1 MSLSTTLENEVKQ
14 YFQLFWDVSSSRSL
28 ESIKSHS
35 LYEELVDLYNNNINV
50 LSAYIVAKVFL
61 SINDKQVIFKKA
73 VSYDYLVVDGEDDNY
88 WLVPRE
94 DIKIHFSKYQELQNL
109 FDCGSYNENYSSF
122 ILAKPAKVSA
132 ILEQIHWHLEERGK
146 IIFV

>member
-1 MSLSTTLENEVKQ
+1 M
-14 YFQLFWDVSSSRSL
+14 
-28 ESIKSHS
+28 
-35 LYEELVDLYNNNINV
+35 
-50 LSAYIVAKVFL
+50 SAYTVAKVSP
-61 SINDKQVIFKKA
+61 SINDKQVILKKA

-109 FDCGSYNENYSSF
+109 FDCGSYQENYSSF

-132 ILEQIHWHLEERGK
+132 ILEQIHWQLKERGK
-146 IIFV
+146 IIFI